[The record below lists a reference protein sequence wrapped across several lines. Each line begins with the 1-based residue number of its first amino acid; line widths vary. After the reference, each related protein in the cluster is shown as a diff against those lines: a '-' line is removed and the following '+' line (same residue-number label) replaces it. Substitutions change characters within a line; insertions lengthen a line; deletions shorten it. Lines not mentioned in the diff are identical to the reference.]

1 MRRERSYHGRVHGT
15 AGRHGSGTA
24 RLPDTETEVVVVGGG
39 PTGLAAALELG
50 RRGVRC
56 VLVEP
61 RRQVSELRPRA
72 KTTSVR
78 TMEHFRRWGLA
89 GELRAASYL
98 PVEWSQDV
106 VFCTDLLG
114 TEITRFTGCFGLT
127 SDPSPLFAETSQ
139 QVPQF
144 VVERVLRRAVDH
156 EPSVTTAYG
165 WSASSID
172 ERTGGVVLHLSGP
185 DGEVHRVHAA
195 FVVGCDGSQSVVRPS
210 IGVRYAG
217 HVDER
222 RNLTAV
228 FRAPGLAERVP
239 HGPAIQYWVLQPTA
253 SAYMGRLDLADR
265 WWIGLIGVPG
275 ELDEE
280 EVRSHVQL
288 AVGDRVG
295 IDVLGTDPWT
305 SRMLIAQRFGS
316 VRAFLCGD
324 AAHLNPPWGGHG
336 FNTGIGDAVNLAW
349 KLAAVSHGWGDPRLL
364 ASYEE
369 ERRPVATRTVALAAR
384 HAGLLSPDFAD
395 PVLLEDTP
403 KGAAARATA
412 AIEIG
417 EQKYD
422 EFHGLG
428 LVLGYH
434 YEGSPVVATEPDGD
448 AGRGLGQEEGSRA
461 RRADAAHDDVSRY
474 VPSARAG
481 HRLPHAWLGPTESLY
496 DRLGPWFT
504 LLRLGDADPG
514 PFVAAAGR
522 RRVPLQVEDLRGAG
536 LDLGAALVL
545 VRPDQHVAWRGPS
558 ADSADDVV
566 EIVRGSGRW

>member
-1 MRRERSYHGRVHGT
+1 M
-15 AGRHGSGTA
+15 
-24 RLPDTETEVVVVGGG
+24 VVGGG

-50 RRGVRC
+50 RRGVQC
-56 VLVEP
+56 LLVEP
-61 RRQVSELRPRA
+61 RRQISELRPRA

-106 VFCTDLLG
+106 VFCTNLLG
-114 TEITRFTGCFGLT
+114 TEITRFTGCFALT
-127 SDPSPLFAETSQ
+127 PERSPLFAETSQ

-144 VVERVLRRAVDH
+144 VVERVLRQAVGG
-156 EPSVTTAYG
+156 EPCVAAAYG
-165 WSASSID
+165 WSASAVD
-172 ERTGGVVLHLSGP
+172 ERQ
-185 DGEVHRVHAA
+185 GEVVVHLEGPAGEVGQVRA
-195 FVVGCDGSQSVVRPS
+195 SFVLGCDGAQSVVRPS
-210 IGVRYAG
+210 IGVRYTG
-217 HVDER
+217 RVDQR

-228 FRAPGLAERVP
+228 FRSPGLAERVP
-239 HGPAIQYWVLQPTA
+239 HGPAIQYWVLEPTA

-275 ELDEE
+275 ALGAD
-280 EVRSHVQL
+280 EVRSRIRL
-288 AVGDRVG
+288 AVGDEIEV
-295 IDVLGTDPWT
+295 DLLGTDPWT
-305 SRMLIAQRFGS
+305 SRMLIAERFGTGR
-316 VRAFLCGD
+316 VFLCGD

-349 KLAAVSHGWGDPRLL
+349 KLAAVSKGWGGHRLL
-364 ASYEE
+364 DSYEE
-369 ERRPVATRTVALAAR
+369 ERRPVATRTVALAGR
-384 HAGLLSPDFAD
+384 HAGLLSADFAD

-403 KGAAARATA
+403 RGIAARAEVA
-412 AIEIG
+412 AEID
-417 EQKYD
+417 EKKYD

-434 YEGSPVVATEPDGD
+434 YEGSSIVAAELDLEDQEEKEGVPA
-448 AGRGLGQEEGSRA
+448 AGRPPGGGAGVA
-461 RRADAAHDDVSRY
+461 RDDVSAY

-481 HRLPHAWLGPTESLY
+481 HRLPHAWLGPAESLY

-514 PFVAAAGR
+514 PLVAAAGR
-522 RRVPLQVEDLRGAG
+522 QRLPLEVEDLRGAG

-545 VRPDQHVAWRGPS
+545 VRPDQHIAWRGS
-558 ADSADDVV
+558 GASCVE
-566 EIVRGSGRW
+566 EIVATVRGAGPT